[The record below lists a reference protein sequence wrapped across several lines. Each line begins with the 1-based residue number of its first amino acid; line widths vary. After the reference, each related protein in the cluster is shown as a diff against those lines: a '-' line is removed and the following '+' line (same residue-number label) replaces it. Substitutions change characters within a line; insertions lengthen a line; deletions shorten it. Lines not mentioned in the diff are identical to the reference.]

1 MHTTRLT
8 ACALCF
14 CLIFGLHTI
23 SAQEAAVN
31 QAQGDKTKKSK
42 EQELL
47 KSFVGTWEGTVRT
60 WFRPGELADESTI
73 KGEFKQILGGRF
85 LRHTY
90 EGSMKGQT
98 RTGEE
103 TIAYN
108 PMKRKFQVSWFDD
121 FHMNSG
127 ILFSEG
133 DPIDKG
139 FAVKGEY
146 AAGPGQPPWS

>member
-8 ACALCF
+8 ACALCC

-60 WFRPGELADESTI
+60 WLRPGELADESTI
-73 KGEFKQILGGRF
+73 KTWRTF
-85 LRHTY
+85 LRTLDADSNRSASASIPPSS
-90 EGSMKGQT
+90 SMACCT
-98 RTGEE
+98 
-103 TIAYN
+103 
-108 PMKRKFQVSWFDD
+108 
-121 FHMNSG
+121 
-127 ILFSEG
+127 
-133 DPIDKG
+133 
-139 FAVKGEY
+139 
-146 AAGPGQPPWS
+146 